1 MNFATLGDL
10 SQTFLF
16 KGRNAALRAEMQQL
30 QTEVTTGL
38 TSNTR
43 AHLNGSYA
51 QLTDIERNLAVLS
64 SYRSTGNEARIA
76 IDTMQATLTDMQS
89 RTSDLSAN
97 LHLATQASGQTSLQ
111 LASQD
116 AENVFR
122 SIVSAL
128 NVSVAGRSLFSGAA
142 TDTAALADADALLNG
157 LRAAIAGETTLSGIN
172 SQLDN
177 WFNMPGGGFETTG
190 YQGSPDGGSP
200 FKLADDV
207 QISVALKADKQEF
220 RDMLKSVAKAA
231 LAMDPSLGF
240 ARDLSKTLLSLAA
253 EELNSMQTGLID
265 LAAGIG
271 LAQELVEDTTARNEA
286 AMASLQIA
294 RNDLLGIDG
303 YAAASK
309 LEAAQSQIEM
319 MYAVTVRASRL
330 TLLDFMR

>member
-1 MNFATLGDL
+1 MNITSLGDL

-16 KGRNAALRAEMQQL
+16 RGRNAELRAEMQQL

-38 TSNTR
+38 AGNTR

-51 QLTDIERNLAVLS
+51 QLSDIERNLSVLS
-64 SYRSTGNEARIA
+64 SYRSTGNEARIV
-76 IDTMQATLTDMQS
+76 IDTMQATLTDMQT
-89 RTSDLSAN
+89 RTSELSAN
-97 LHLATQASGQTSLQ
+97 LHLATQASGQTSLE
-111 LASQD
+111 LGSQD

-122 SIVSAL
+122 SVVSAL
-128 NVSVAGRSLFSGAA
+128 NVSVAGRALFSGAA
-142 TDTAALADADALLNG
+142 TDSAALAEADALLSG
-157 LRAAIAGETTLSGIN
+157 LRSAISGETTLSGIN

-177 WFNMPGGGFETTG
+177 WFDAPGGGFETTG
-190 YQGSPDGGSP
+190 YQGSAEGGSP

-220 RDMLKSVAKAA
+220 RDLLKSVAKAA

-240 ARDLSKTLLSLAA
+240 ARDLSESMLSSAA
-253 EELNSMQTGLID
+253 EELTSMQTGLVD
-265 LAAGIG
+265 LAAGVG
-271 LAQELVEDTTARNEA
+271 LVQELVEDTTARNEA

-303 YAAASK
+303 YAAASR
-309 LEAAQSQIEM
+309 LEAAQSQIEL